1 MPRASYLCMCSGTCA
16 YVWVCTHAHLEVR
29 RWQWVSFSIA
39 LHLIFG
45 VRVSYW
51 ASYHPESYRGPSC
64 PQCWCYR
71 YVPGFYTGAGDQ
83 TWVSYAV
90 WLSHLK
96 LVLTLTDQAISPAP
110 CSCPHHLVGKHFSV
124 ADVLKTILTTVTVQP
139 YRLIALS
146 LLLKILLVVFIV
158 YICL

>member
-1 MPRASYLCMCSGTCA
+1 MCECVHMPIWKSDVDIGCLSPLLSILFLESGFLTEPVATQRAT
-16 YVWVCTHAHLEVR
+16 EVPL
-29 RWQWVSFSIA
+29 V
-39 LHLIFG
+39 
-45 VRVSYW
+45 
-51 ASYHPESYRGPSC
+51 

-96 LVLTLTDQAISPAP
+96 LVLTLTDRAISPAL
-110 CSCPHHLVGKHFSV
+110 CSCSHHLVGKHFSV
-124 ADVLKTILTTVTVQP
+124 ADVLKTILTTVTIQP

-146 LLLKILLVVFIV
+146 LLLKILLVIFIV
-158 YICL
+158 CICL